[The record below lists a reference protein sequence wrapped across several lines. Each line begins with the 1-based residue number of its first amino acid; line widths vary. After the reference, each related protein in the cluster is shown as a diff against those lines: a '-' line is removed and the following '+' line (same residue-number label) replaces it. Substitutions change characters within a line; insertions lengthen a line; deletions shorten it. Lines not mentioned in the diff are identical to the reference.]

1 MVGKLH
7 KHARLYQKN
16 PVLCY
21 DAALCRRLKQKLY
34 DDLGS
39 GAFDAEWVQCMADAQ
54 TPAHSIEKE

>member
-7 KHARLYQKN
+7 KHALLYQKI

-34 DDLGS
+34 DDMGS
-39 GAFDAEWVQCMADAQ
+39 GAFDAGWVQ
-54 TPAHSIEKE
+54 